1 MINRIDG
8 QKLEGML
15 ANGYAN
21 LCLHEKKINDLNV
34 FPVADGDTGV
44 NMRLT
49 VEKGLR
55 SASPEPGVGE
65 YLSEFSSGALLG
77 ARGNSGVI
85 LSQIIRGWYLALKEK
100 EEIGNKEL
108 IDAFE
113 SGYRQAY
120 AAVSHPVEGTILTV
134 AREGLENIRPEL
146 DECEG
151 AKELFSL
158 YVREMK
164 KSLANTPL
172 LLDVLRKA
180 GVVDSGAMGYI
191 VFVEG
196 MAMFLSG
203 DILEGKPG
211 ESLAKNDFETSAVAE
226 TPDFDLFDETS
237 SFEKGYCTEFLLRL
251 LKTEGYDKEFDLQS
265 FLATLETMGESIVS
279 VLEGT
284 RLKVHVHTK
293 EPEKVIAFARRYGEF
308 LTFKLE
314 NMQLQ
319 YNERQKEAGERDLA
333 PLGIVAVVNGEEM
346 KTLFTDLG
354 CTKVIEASSEMNTSA
369 EEFLDAIRKTNAN
382 RIVILPNNKNSVRA
396 ALQAA
401 SLSGKADRVTVIPT
415 ANMIE
420 GYCAIE
426 MDVASSE
433 DTDYRIRLM
442 QDGAENVSALL
453 LTVAT
458 KDFEGETISAKK
470 GQYLS
475 LVDGEIV
482 AASDDLK
489 EALRIGLAHL
499 DPDGKEIC
507 MAFGGKDGFAGAGD
521 VETILGDAFPELEI
535 CPVYGGQT
543 LYHWMIGLV

>member
-1 MINRIDG
+1 MRNRIDG
-8 QKLEGML
+8 QKFEGML

-49 VEKGLR
+49 VEKGLK
-55 SASPEPGVGE
+55 SASSEPAIGE

-85 LSQIIRGWYLALKEK
+85 LSQIIRGWYLALREK

-146 DECEG
+146 TECES
-151 AKELFSL
+151 ARELFSL
-158 YVREMK
+158 YIKEMK

-172 LLDVLRKA
+172 LLDVLKKA

-211 ESLAKNDFETSAVAE
+211 DSDAVSEFEP
-226 TPDFDLFDETS
+226 TPSQTVDFDLFDENS

-251 LKTEGYDKEFDLQS
+251 LKTEGYDQNFDLQS
-265 FLATLETMGESIVS
+265 FLSGLETMGESIVS

-293 EPEKVIAFARRYGEF
+293 EPEAVIAYARKYGEF
-308 LTFKLE
+308 LSFKLE

-319 YNERQKEAGERDLA
+319 YNERMKEQGEGEQT

-346 KTLFTDLG
+346 KTLFSDLG
-354 CTKVIEASSEMNTSA
+354 CTQVIEAAAEMNTST
-369 EEFLDAIRKTNAN
+369 EEFLAAIRKTHAK
-382 RIVILPNNKNSVRA
+382 RIVVLPNNKNSVRA

-401 SLSGKADRVTVIPT
+401 ELSGKADRVTVIPT

-420 GYCAIE
+420 GYCAIG
-426 MDVASSE
+426 MDVASN
-433 DTDYRIRLM
+433 DDLGYRIRLM

-458 KDFEGETISAKK
+458 KDFDGEKISAKK
-470 GQYLS
+470 GQYLA

-482 AASDDLK
+482 AASDDFKTALK
-489 EALRIGLAHL
+489 EGLKYL
-499 DPDGKEIC
+499 DSEGKETC
-507 MAFGGKDGFAGAGD
+507 MAFGGKDGFAEADG
-521 VETILGDAFPELEI
+521 VEAILTETFPELEV

-543 LYHWMIGLV
+543 LYSWMIGLV